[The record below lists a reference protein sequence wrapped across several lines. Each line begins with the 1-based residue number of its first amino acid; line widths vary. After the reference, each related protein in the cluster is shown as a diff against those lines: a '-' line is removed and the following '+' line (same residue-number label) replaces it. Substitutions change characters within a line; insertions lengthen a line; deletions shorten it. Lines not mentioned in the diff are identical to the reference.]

1 MTQKKLFTVTIE
13 TEIVVVASDNDE
25 AEKVAKEAFRSRD
38 IGSEEYDFRPRE
50 MKFLPSGWDLNA
62 IPFGEREAS
71 DPDRT
76 IQGWIDAG
84 AGVFYLEERERLR
97 KVRESFRESLGTAQV
112 WLQVVD
118 AEQFRHQ
125 STEELTEESPDSELV
140 RTWSTSIVS
149 LGSDKYRLLFPLI
162 ISLEDYGV
170 EIIASWPEV
179 EAWGT
184 GNTDSEAINALK
196 DDIVRLCD
204 DLLGAQ
210 DLTLGKLPRRWAMA
224 LRAVI
229 AVVVDDAAGPK

>member
-1 MTQKKLFTVTIE
+1 MTKRPPIPGLFGGG
-13 TEIVVVASDNDE
+13 
-25 AEKVAKEAFRSRD
+25 
-38 IGSEEYDFRPRE
+38 IGLFEEQQFPPLGPPGYHYD
-50 MKFLPSGWDLNA
+50 
-62 IPFGEREAS
+62 
-71 DPDRT
+71 
-76 IQGWIDAG
+76 
-84 AGVFYLEERERLR
+84 
-97 KVRESFRESLGTAQV
+97 VREWHKAGGDVSYTARETASRALSLINHEVMHAV
-112 WLQVVD
+112 LQVVD

>member
-1 MTQKKLFTVTIE
+1 MGSGKERRGPAWHGRSETIAPFLIGLDMTQKKLFTVTIE

-97 KVRESFRESLGTAQV
+97 KVRESFRESLRTKKEG
-112 WLQVVD
+112 VD
-118 AEQFRHQ
+118 PM
-125 STEELTEESPDSELV
+125 S
-140 RTWSTSIVS
+140 
-149 LGSDKYRLLFPLI
+149 
-162 ISLEDYGV
+162 
-170 EIIASWPEV
+170 
-179 EAWGT
+179 
-184 GNTDSEAINALK
+184 
-196 DDIVRLCD
+196 
-204 DLLGAQ
+204 
-210 DLTLGKLPRRWAMA
+210 
-224 LRAVI
+224 
-229 AVVVDDAAGPK
+229 

>member
-1 MTQKKLFTVTIE
+1 MPPAGYIWPGK
-13 TEIVVVASDNDE
+13 D
-25 AEKVAKEAFRSRD
+25 
-38 IGSEEYDFRPRE
+38 
-50 MKFLPSGWDLNA
+50 
-62 IPFGEREAS
+62 PF
-71 DPDRT
+71 
-76 IQGWIDAG
+76 
-84 AGVFYLEERERLR
+84 V
-97 KVRESFRESLGTAQV
+97 GTAQV